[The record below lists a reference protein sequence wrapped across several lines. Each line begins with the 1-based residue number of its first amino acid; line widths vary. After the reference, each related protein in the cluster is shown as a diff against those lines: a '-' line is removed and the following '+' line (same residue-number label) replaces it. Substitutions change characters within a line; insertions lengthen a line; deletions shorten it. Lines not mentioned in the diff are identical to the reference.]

1 MKVKFIG
8 SLLII
13 LASGLPS
20 ASSFSKESS
29 PENVPLMKPII
40 KMFSAVV
47 ILVGAAALMAY
58 ASTLA

>member
-1 MKVKFIG
+1 MKIKFIIP
-8 SLLII
+8 LLTMLI
-13 LASGLPS
+13 SGLHS
-20 ASSFSKESS
+20 TSSYSQESS

-40 KMFSAVV
+40 QMFSAVV